1 MKNKQIFD
9 VKSINTTKFAE
20 SLGLAVAP
28 RVRFL
33 ERREN
38 KIKAIKADVEE
49 EEETSNEDLK
59 GAASNEDP
67 KEAVFNEDEDS
78 DDEMFSVKRVNHQ
91 IEDGNDVLETENV
104 DISVGKKDGKVI
116 TKAQV
121 AKKLIKKKIGNT
133 KITFDDDGDVV
144 IDGSKQKLS
153 KEGQDYECDDEERIG
168 GGIDINQAK
177 EILKAEDKFD
187 KASERAR
194 IKDKHKEAKKKLKE
208 ERARRKAAEKGDDEK
223 DEESDEGSE
232 PDLSWLPDPDKLYG
246 KEEGNEENDEAQSE
260 DDEDETETVQVK
272 EGKRSLTVIKSVI
285 PSKKLRKSSSEDDSS
300 DDEDVLDTG
309 LSLGEDEDLALKLLL
324 K

>member
-1 MKNKQIFD
+1 

-38 KIKAIKADVEE
+38 KIKAINEDLKE

-59 GAASNEDP
+59 DLKASNEDP

-104 DISVGKKDGKVI
+104 DISGGKKDGKVI

-133 KITFDDDGDVV
+133 KITFDEDGDVV
-144 IDGSKQKLS
+144 IDGSKQKLT

-187 KASERAR
+187 KASE
-194 IKDKHKEAKKKLKE
+194 
-208 ERARRKAAEKGDDEK
+208 
-223 DEESDEGSE
+223 SDN
-232 PDLSWLPDPDKLYG
+232 YFC
-246 KEEGNEENDEAQSE
+246 
-260 DDEDETETVQVK
+260 
-272 EGKRSLTVIKSVI
+272 
-285 PSKKLRKSSSEDDSS
+285 
-300 DDEDVLDTG
+300 
-309 LSLGEDEDLALKLLL
+309 
-324 K
+324 